1 MKRSDMR
8 VSQPRWCSLGGA
20 ALAVAAVAVIGF
32 TTVTP
37 AKADWDRHSSFG
49 FGLSF
54 GGPAYGY
61 YPYPAYGYG
70 YSPYYGYPAY
80 YPAYSYG
87 YPYAYG
93 GPSIG
98 FSYSNRR

>member
-8 VSQPRWCSLGGA
+8 ISQAWRTLGSA
-20 ALAVAAVAVIGF
+20 ALAAAAVATIGF

-37 AKADWDRHSSFG
+37 AKAEVGFG
-49 FGLSF
+49 FSV
-54 GGPAYGY
+54 GGPAYYGY
-61 YPYPAYGYG
+61 YPYPAYGYYRPYYG

-80 YPAYSYG
+80 SYPAYSYG

-93 GPSIG
+93 SPSIG
-98 FSYSNRR
+98 FSYSNR